1 MNYYNFNESIM
12 VKFEKQ
18 KEIISDLILINNDR
32 IEGYQKAKE
41 ELNESDKDLAILFN
55 ERIDQSILFRSELIS
70 LITLIGGKV
79 PEGTK
84 FSGKIYRAWM
94 DVKAFFSGSDRKV
107 ILDNCEDGEDAALSA
122 YEEALSY
129 EHLTPEQ
136 KATIFAQKSEI
147 KMSHDKIKMMR
158 DSI

>member
-1 MNYYNFNESIM
+1 ME
-12 VKFEKQ
+12 KFEKQ

-84 FSGKIYRAWM
+84 LSGKIYRAWM

-107 ILDNCEDGEDAALSA
+107 ILDNCEDGEDAALNA
-122 YEEALSY
+122 YEEALIY

-136 KATIFAQKSEI
+136 KATIFSQKTAI
-147 KMSHDKIKMMR
+147 KNSHDKIKKMR
-158 DSI
+158 DVL